1 MDGKLT
7 TNGFDRKKNNC
18 KFNESLN
25 YTAKMVI

>member
-7 TNGFDRKKNNC
+7 TNGFDRIKNNS
-18 KFNESLN
+18 KFNGSLN